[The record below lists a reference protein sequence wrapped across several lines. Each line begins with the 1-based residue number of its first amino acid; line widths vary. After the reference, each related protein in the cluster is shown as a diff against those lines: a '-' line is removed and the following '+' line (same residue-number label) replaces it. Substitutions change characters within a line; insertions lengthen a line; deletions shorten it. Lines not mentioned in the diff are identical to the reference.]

1 MNPLSDRINNYLPP
15 ALAMA
20 ACRELKAQGKISLV

>member
-1 MNPLSDRINNYLPP
+1 MNPLSDRINYLPP